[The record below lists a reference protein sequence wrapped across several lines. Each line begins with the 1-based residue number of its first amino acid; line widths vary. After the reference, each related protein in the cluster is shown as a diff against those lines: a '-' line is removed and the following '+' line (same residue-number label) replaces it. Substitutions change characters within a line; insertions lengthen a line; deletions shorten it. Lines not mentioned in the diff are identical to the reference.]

1 MTTYDDTLAGTG
13 GQRLVLRIWGP
24 VTLLFV
30 ASAVHTLAFPFTSEA
45 MGYAIAGVVGL
56 ALVLTAILPTYA
68 DGRLEFDGRK
78 VWYLVMLVATA
89 IGFFFRIANEA
100 TVFEFVTS
108 LIRVQTALAALIF
121 FTSTRG
127 TLAVRPAIVTYAAI
141 VAIAVAMTA
150 SFGLYDYA
158 GIARPYPFT
167 GVGGVHPSAYA
178 VAAALVGTIVF
189 KMRGAIG
196 WKLAMLLGAPLL
208 GLLLAFQVRTTWMM
222 MLAFVSV
229 LLIAAIRRRVDQ
241 RAFSAMLGMSL
252 AVIVIVVALLMVF
265 GLGGFDLT
273 TFSSGRTSVYVE
285 RLQLI
290 AQRPWPEI
298 LFGTGVGSDS
308 LRSATWWW
316 EEKDSHNDFLRI
328 VVEQGVICVVAV
340 AAILIGSARRLTD
353 TVQFAVFAALVSGSL
368 LSNGLL
374 DRPLLAV
381 LFVSTLAIRDRRLDA
396 RGRMPG
402 AGD

>member
-1 MTTYDDTLAGTG
+1 MTTYDDTLAGAG

-56 ALVLTAILPTYA
+56 ALVLTAILPAYA

-89 IGFFFRIANEA
+89 IGFFFRIADEA

-121 FTSTRG
+121 FSSTNG

-167 GVGGVHPSAYA
+167 GVGGVHPSGYA
-178 VAAALVGTIVF
+178 VAAALVGTIVLR
-189 KMRGAIG
+189 MRGAIG
-196 WKLAMLLGAPLL
+196 WKLAVLLGAPLL

-229 LLIAAIRRRVDQ
+229 LLIAAIRRRIDQ
-241 RAFSAMLGMSL
+241 RVFSAMLGFSL
-252 AVIVIVVALLMVF
+252 GVIVVVVALLMVF

-273 TFSSGRTSVYVE
+273 DFSSGRTSVYVE
-285 RLQLI
+285 RLLLI
-290 AQRPWPEI
+290 AHRPWPEV

-353 TVQFAVFAALVSGSL
+353 TVQFAVFVALVAGSL

-381 LFVSTLAIRDRRLDA
+381 LFVSTLAIRDRRPVA
-396 RGRMPG
+396 RRRTPE